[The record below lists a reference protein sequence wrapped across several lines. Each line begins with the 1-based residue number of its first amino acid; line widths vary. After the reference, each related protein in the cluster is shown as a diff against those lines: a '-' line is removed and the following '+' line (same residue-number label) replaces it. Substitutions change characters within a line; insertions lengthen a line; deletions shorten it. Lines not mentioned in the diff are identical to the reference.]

1 MKTLRKGDKCE
12 EVKVLQSALNR
23 AGYNLAVDGSYGGK
37 TRNAVIDF
45 QGNHDLDPDGVCG
58 PKTWK
63 ALEPYLDLTVISLI
77 NQCVEDILNLPS
89 FNLFMEMVKNEQ

>member
-23 AGYNLAVDGSYGGK
+23 AGYNLEVDGSYGGK
-37 TRNAVIDF
+37 TRNAVLDF
-45 QGNHDLDPDGVCG
+45 QGRYDLECDGVCG

-63 ALEPYLDLTVISLI
+63 ALEPYMTETVIDI
-77 NQCVEDILNLPS
+77 VNQCVNDIMGLPS
-89 FNLFMEMVKNEQ
+89 FNLFMEMIVND